1 MINFDDLL
9 TSTINDGINVEW
21 VRMAP
26 GYCGAVDLRE
36 RTIYLAHDLD
46 SRPRH
51 AISTLA
57 HELGHLHLLHGCTQ
71 GTTGEREADLY
82 AARLLITP
90 VEYALAEQLHGT
102 STTNI
107 ADELG
112 VTRWAVDAYRA
123 WLATRPV

>member
-71 GTTGEREADLY
+71 DTTGERQADLY
-82 AARLLITP
+82 AARLLIDP
-90 VEYALAEQLHGT
+90 VEYALAEQLHGWRT
-102 STTNI
+102 SVI
-107 ADELG
+107 AQELG
-112 VTRWAVDAYRA
+112 VTKDLVRAYRSS
-123 WLATRPV
+123 LAV